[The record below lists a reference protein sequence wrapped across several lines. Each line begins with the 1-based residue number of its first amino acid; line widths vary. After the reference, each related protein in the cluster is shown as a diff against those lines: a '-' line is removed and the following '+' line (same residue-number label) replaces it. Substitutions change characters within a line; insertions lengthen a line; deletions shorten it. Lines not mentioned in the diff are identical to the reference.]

1 MDGEICQLDLA
12 NIIKG
17 THAELRLKVQKI
29 VSETPTNELESRL
42 NDVWNNHAD
51 IVMSSNQKS
60 YANAMGTLARQ
71 VWEHDSSAEDRSQSR
86 IDWIKRHIDK
96 YFFENDHF
104 RFEER
109 LQRKL
114 LHLAD
119 PDPETMIYDTTS
131 ISFGE
136 KISVLDVGSC
146 YNPLGKF
153 SRYHVVAI
161 DLSPATKNVFQCDFV
176 NVKLIDNSSGDQMTF
191 DENDPTRI
199 VSISTNSFDVVV
211 FCLLL
216 EYLPLSQLRYRVCQ
230 KALRVLKNGGLLI
243 IVTPDSCHQGKN
255 LDQVKYLHRSV
266 SSLLWYISGL
276 L

>member
-1 MDGEICQLDLA
+1 MDGEICQQGLA
-12 NIIKG
+12 KIIKG

-29 VSETPTNELESRL
+29 VSEAAPNELESRL
-42 NDVWNNHAD
+42 NDVWNEHAD

-60 YANAMGTLARQ
+60 YADAMGTLARQ
-71 VWEHDSSAEDRSQSR
+71 VWEHDSSTEDKSQSR

-96 YFFENDHF
+96 YFFENDYV

-114 LHLAD
+114 LHLAY
-119 PDPETMIYDTTS
+119 PDSNTNIYDTTS
-131 ISFGE
+131 INFDE

-146 YNPLGKF
+146 YNPFGKF

-161 DLSPATKNVFQCDFV
+161 DLSPATENAGVFQCDFV
-176 NVKLIDNSSGDQMTF
+176 NVKLIDNSGGDQLTF
-191 DENDPTRI
+191 DENDPTR
-199 VSISTNSFDVVV
+199 VASISTNSFDVVV

-255 LDQVKYLHRSV
+255 LDQVKYK
-266 SSLLWYISGL
+266 IFTQIC
-276 L
+276 